1 MDLVSMRVYPNSDT
15 SAVTGIP
22 NRPAARPALLGQD
35 KTSLAAAEQLDKA
48 LAQTPEVRAE
58 KVAEAQKLVRDV
70 SYPPEELI
78 NKLSAL
84 LASHLDAADKS
95 E

>member
-1 MDLVSMRVYPNSDT
+1 MVGVPSRT
-15 SAVTGIP
+15 T
-22 NRPAARPALLGQD
+22 ARAPLLGQD
-35 KTSLAAAEQLDKA
+35 NLALTSTDSLDTA
-48 LAQTPEVRAE
+48 LAQTPAVRAE
-58 KVAEAQKLVRDV
+58 KVAEAKKLVLDT

-84 LASHLDAADKS
+84 LASQINPNNNS

>member
-1 MDLVSMRVYPNSDT
+1 MRVNPNSET
-15 SAVTGIP
+15 SVVAGNP
-22 NRPAARPALLGQD
+22 NRPAARPARIGQD
-35 KTSLAAAEQLDKA
+35 ETSLTAADRLDKA
-48 LAQTPEVRAE
+48 LAQTPEVRADR
-58 KVAEAQKLVRDV
+58 VAEAQKLVRDV

-84 LASHLDAADKS
+84 LASHLDATEKP